1 MSGNASD
8 NKRIYVPKDIALLLE
23 VKESTLRKYFQTL
36 EAHGYIFLKND
47 RGHRAFFDKD
57 VVALRQYVDLV
68 QKSKMSMDSAAKVVL
83 AIDSSDDLS
92 HSDNDNNKNLTIMND
107 KDVAITNDNDHDKD
121 YVTKEE
127 LRDIIEGLTKTIQQ
141 QNEYLNKRLEERD
154 RTLMATLREIQDT
167 KKQIA
172 MSSEQKNGTWQWLRR
187 MFGGK

>member
-1 MSGNASD
+1 MSGNTSD

-68 QKSKMSMDSAAKVVL
+68 QKNKMSMDSAAKVVL
-83 AIDSSDDLS
+83 AMDSSNDLS
-92 HSDNDNNKNLTIMND
+92 HSDNDNKKKLPI
-107 KDVAITNDNDHDKD
+107 ISDNDHDKD

-154 RTLMATLREIQDT
+154 QMLLQHIREIQET
-167 KKQIA
+167 KKLVVADQV
-172 MSSEQKNGTWQWLRR
+172 KKWWQFW
-187 MFGGK
+187 KS

>member
-1 MSGNASD
+1 MNGNKSD

-23 VKESTLRKYFQTL
+23 VKESTLRKYCQTL
-36 EAHGYIFLKND
+36 ETHGYIFLKND

-57 VVALRQYVDLV
+57 VVTLRQYVDLV
-68 QKSKMSMDSAAKVVL
+68 QKNKMSMDSAAKVVV
-83 AIDSSDDLS
+83 AMDSSNDLL
-92 HSDNDNNKNLTIMND
+92 HSDNDNTKKLSITND
-107 KDVAITNDNDHDKD
+107 KDVMITNGNNHDKD

-172 MSSEQKNGTWQWLRR
+172 VSSEQKSKTWQWLRR
-187 MFGGK
+187 MFGEE

>member
-1 MSGNASD
+1 MSD

-36 EAHGYIFLKND
+36 ETHGYIFLKND

-57 VVALRQYVDLV
+57 VVTLRQYVDLV
-68 QKSKMSMDSAAKVVL
+68 QKNKMSMDSAAKVVL
-83 AIDSSDDLS
+83 AMDSSNDLS
-92 HSDNDNNKNLTIMND
+92 HCNNDNTKKLLITND
-107 KDVAITNDNDHDKD
+107 KDVTITNDNDHDKD

-127 LRDIIEGLTKTIQQ
+127 LCDIIKGLTKTIQQ

-154 RTLMATLREIQDT
+154 RTLMSTLREIQDT

-172 MSSEQKNGTWQWLRR
+172 VSSEQQNKIWQWLRR
-187 MFGGK
+187 MFGEK